1 MKRKW
6 KAAAAGAALLGVL
19 LSACTSSGGSGE
31 SAADNPK
38 KGIEYVV
45 PFSPGGGVDLV
56 ARAVAEYAGKAWGQ
70 PVTVVNKPGGG
81 GAIGAQAALKGAAKD
96 GYTVLA
102 DNNSS
107 TSMLSAGMSAP
118 PVALTDHLFVSKI
131 VEDAPAFAVS
141 SDAPWNDFKT
151 FSDWA
156 KAHPEELTWT
166 SVGPSGFSS
175 FAVAEWMKVIGGD
188 FSKSRMVTTKGAS
201 ESAPMIA
208 GGHAVLA
215 VHTVAELYPL
225 AQAGKIKLLAVVSD
239 QRSPFLPGV
248 PTAEEQ
254 EVKGLTVRWWTGLS
268 LPAGTPDAI
277 RAKWD
282 ALIAKMVQDEA
293 FLEKLKN
300 LKMEPAYLDSDKF
313 SEWVGNESNYLTDLT
328 GKYGIRK

>member
-1 MKRKW
+1 MKVKW
-6 KAAAAGAALLGVL
+6 KAAAAAAAVLGIL
-19 LSACTSSGGSGE
+19 LSACTSGGSRD
-31 SAADNPK
+31 AANYPK
-38 KGIEYVV
+38 KGIEYIV

-81 GAIGAQAALKGAAKD
+81 GAVGAQAALKGAAKD

-107 TSMLSAGMSAP
+107 TSMLSAGLSTP
-118 PVALTDHLFVSKI
+118 PVAITDHLFVSKI

-141 SDAPWNDFKT
+141 ADAPWADFKA

-156 KAHPEELTWT
+156 KAHPDQLTWT
-166 SVGPSGFSS
+166 TVGPSGFSS
-175 FAVAEWMKVIGGD
+175 FAVAEWMKAIGGD

-225 AQAGKIKLLAVVSD
+225 AQAGKIKLLAVVAD
-239 QRSPFLPGV
+239 QRSTFLPDV
-248 PTAEEQ
+248 PTADEQ
-254 EVKGLTVRWWTGLS
+254 GVTGLTVRWWTGLS
-268 LPAGTPDAI
+268 LPAGTPDEI

-282 ALIAKMVQDEA
+282 ALIAEMVQDPA

-300 LKMEPAYLDSDKF
+300 MKMEPAYLDSGKF
-313 SEWVGNESNYLTDLT
+313 SEWVGNESNYLTDLAA
-328 GKYGIRK
+328 KYGIRK